1 MRRVIGWRWTFFIAG
16 MLIMSL
22 GITMSIK
29 GKVIGTSPWDVLHVG
44 LFQNFGLTIGTWSI
58 LTGLLIITS
67 TSLVLKEW
75 PKLGTWLN
83 MFLIG
88 LFIDVFNWLLPATDV
103 YVLQIAYF
111 VVGVFILSFGCG
123 MYIAPNM
130 GAGPRDTL
138 MMILVEKFGGTI
150 KSARMGIEVLVTIL
164 GGLLGGPVG
173 IGTVLIALTS
183 GYIVQYS
190 LPYCRK
196 VLLKC
201 IGNMEGV
208 KPFY

>member
-1 MRRVIGWRWTFFIAG
+1 MQRVLGWRWTFFIVG
-16 MLIMSL
+16 MIIMSL

-29 GKVIGTSPWDVLHVG
+29 GQIVGTSPWDVLHVG

-58 LTGLLIITS
+58 LTGLLIIIS

-75 PKLGTWLN
+75 PKMGTWLN
-83 MFLIG
+83 MLLIG
-88 LFIDVFNWLLPATDV
+88 MFIDVFNWLLPSTEV
-103 YVLQIAYF
+103 VTLQIAYF
-111 VVGVFILSFGCG
+111 IVGVFVLSFGCG

-138 MMILVEKFGGTI
+138 MMLLVEKYGGTI

-164 GGLLGGPVG
+164 GWLLGGPVG
-173 IGTVLIALTS
+173 VGTVIIALTS
-183 GYIVQYS
+183 GYIVQFS

-196 VLLKC
+196 VLVKC
-201 IGNMEGV
+201 IGNMEEV

>member
-1 MRRVIGWRWTFFIAG
+1 
-16 MLIMSL
+16 MSL

-29 GKVIGTSPWDVLHVG
+29 GQLVGTSPWDVLHVG

-58 LTGLLIITS
+58 LTGLLIIVS

-83 MFLIG
+83 MLLIG
-88 LFIDVFNWLLPATDV
+88 MFIDVFNWMLPSTEVVA
-103 YVLQIAYF
+103 LQIMYF

-164 GGLLGGPVG
+164 GWLLGGPVG
-173 IGTVLIALTS
+173 VGTVIIALTS

-196 VLLKC
+196 VLVKC
-201 IGNMEGV
+201 IGNMDGI

>member
-1 MRRVIGWRWTFFIAG
+1 MRRVIGWRWTFFIVG
-16 MLIMSL
+16 MVIMSL

-29 GKVIGTSPWDVLHVG
+29 GKIIGTSPWDVLHVG

-83 MFLIG
+83 MLLIG
-88 LFIDVFNWLLPATDV
+88 LFIDVFNWLLPTTDV

-164 GGLLGGPVG
+164 GWLLGGPVG
-173 IGTVLIALTS
+173 VGTVLIALTS

-201 IGNMEGV
+201 IGNMEGI

>member
-1 MRRVIGWRWTFFIAG
+1 
-16 MLIMSL
+16 MSL

-29 GKVIGTSPWDVLHVG
+29 GQMVGTSPWDVLHVG

-58 LTGLLIITS
+58 LTGLLIIVS

-83 MFLIG
+83 MLLIG
-88 LFIDVFNWLLPATDV
+88 MFIDVFNWMLPSTEVVA
-103 YVLQIAYF
+103 LQIMYF

-138 MMILVEKFGGTI
+138 MMLLVEKFGGTI

-164 GGLLGGPVG
+164 GWLLGGPVG
-173 IGTVLIALTS
+173 VGTVIIALTS

-196 VLLKC
+196 VLVKC
-201 IGNMEGV
+201 IGNMDGI

>member
-1 MRRVIGWRWTFFIAG
+1 MRRVIGWRWTFFIVG
-16 MLIMSL
+16 MIIMSL

-29 GKVIGTSPWDVLHVG
+29 GKIIGTSPWDVLHVG

-58 LTGLLIITS
+58 ITGLLIIAS

-75 PKLGTWLN
+75 PKMGTWLN
-83 MFLIG
+83 MLLIG
-88 LFIDVFNWLLPATDV
+88 LFIDVFNWLLPTTDV

-111 VVGVFILSFGCG
+111 IVGVLILSFGCG

-138 MMILVEKFGGTI
+138 MMIIVEKFGGTI

-173 IGTVLIALTS
+173 VGTVLIALTS

-196 VLLKC
+196 VLMKC
-201 IGNMEGV
+201 IGNMEGI

>member
-1 MRRVIGWRWTFFIAG
+1 MQRVTGWRWTFFIVG
-16 MLIMSL
+16 MMIMSL

-29 GKVIGTSPWDVLHVG
+29 GQMIGTSPWDVLHVG

-58 LTGLLIITS
+58 LTGLLIIVS

-75 PKLGTWLN
+75 PKMGTWLN
-83 MFLIG
+83 MLLIG
-88 LFIDVFNWLLPATDV
+88 MFIDVFNWLLPSTEVVA
-103 YVLQIAYF
+103 LQIAYF
-111 VVGVFILSFGCG
+111 IVGVFILSFGCG

-138 MMILVEKFGGTI
+138 MMLLVEKFGGTI

-164 GGLLGGPVG
+164 GWLLGGPVG
-173 IGTVLIALTS
+173 VGTVVIALTS

-196 VLLKC
+196 VLVKC
-201 IGNMEGV
+201 IGNMEGI

>member
-1 MRRVIGWRWTFFIAG
+1 MQRVTGWRWTFFIVG
-16 MLIMSL
+16 MMIMSL

-29 GKVIGTSPWDVLHVG
+29 GQMVGTSPWDVLHVG
-44 LFQNFGLTIGTWSI
+44 LFKNFGLTIGTWSI
-58 LTGLLIITS
+58 LTGLLIVGS

-75 PKLGTWLN
+75 PKMGTWLN
-83 MFLIG
+83 MLLIG
-88 LFIDVFNWLLPATDV
+88 MFIDVFNWLLPSTDI
-103 YVLQIAYF
+103 YTLQIAYF
-111 VVGVFILSFGCG
+111 IVGVFVLSFGCG

-138 MMILVEKFGGTI
+138 MMLLVEKFGGTI
-150 KSARMGIEVLVTIL
+150 KTARMGIEVLVTIL
-164 GGLLGGPVG
+164 GWLLGGPVG
-173 IGTVLIALTS
+173 VGTVIIALTS

-196 VLLKC
+196 ILVKC
-201 IGNMEGV
+201 IGNMEGI

>member
-1 MRRVIGWRWTFFIAG
+1 MQRVTGWRWTFFIVG
-16 MLIMSL
+16 MMIMSL

-29 GKVIGTSPWDVLHVG
+29 GQIVGTSPWDVLHVG

-58 LTGLLIITS
+58 LTGLLIVGS

-83 MFLIG
+83 MLLIG
-88 LFIDVFNWLLPATDV
+88 MFIDVFNWMLPSTDV
-103 YVLQIAYF
+103 YTLQIAYF
-111 VVGVFILSFGCG
+111 IVSVFVLSFGCG

-138 MMILVEKFGGTI
+138 MMLLVEKFGGTI
-150 KSARMGIEVLVTIL
+150 KTARMGIEVLVTIL
-164 GGLLGGPVG
+164 GWLLGGPVG
-173 IGTVLIALTS
+173 VGTVIIALTS

-196 VLLKC
+196 VLVKC
-201 IGNMEGV
+201 IGNMEGI

>member
-1 MRRVIGWRWTFFIAG
+1 MRRIMGWRWTFFIG
-16 MLIMSL
+16 GLMVMSL

-29 GKVIGTSPWDVLHVG
+29 GKIVGTSPWDVLHIG
-44 LFQNFGLTIGTWSI
+44 LFQNFGLSIGTWSI
-58 LTGLLIITS
+58 VTGFFIVGS
-67 TSLVLKEW
+67 TSIVLRQW

-83 MFLIG
+83 MLLIG
-88 LFIDVFNWLLPATDV
+88 SFIDVFNWMLPSTDV
-103 YVLQIAYF
+103 YGLQITYF
-111 VVGVFILSFGCG
+111 IIGLFVLSFGCG

-138 MMILVEKFGGTI
+138 MMILVEKFGGSI
-150 KSARMGIEVLVTIL
+150 KTARMGIEVLVTIV
-164 GGLLGGPVG
+164 GWLLGGPVG
-173 IGTVLIALTS
+173 VGTVLIALTS

-196 VLLKC
+196 ILMKC
-201 IGNMEGV
+201 IGNIEGM

>member
-1 MRRVIGWRWTFFIAG
+1 MRRVIGWRWTFFIVG
-16 MLIMSL
+16 MIIMSL

-29 GKVIGTSPWDVLHVG
+29 GKIIGTSPWDVLHVG

-58 LTGLLIITS
+58 ITGLLIIAS

-75 PKLGTWLN
+75 PKMGTWLN
-83 MFLIG
+83 MLLIG
-88 LFIDVFNWLLPATDV
+88 LFIDVFNWLLPTTDV

-111 VVGVFILSFGCG
+111 VVGVLILSFGCG

-138 MMILVEKFGGTI
+138 MMIIVEKFGGTI

-173 IGTVLIALTS
+173 VGTVLIALTS

-196 VLLKC
+196 VLMKC
-201 IGNMEGV
+201 IGNMEGI

>member
-1 MRRVIGWRWTFFIAG
+1 MQRVSGWRWTFFIVG
-16 MLIMSL
+16 MIIMSL

-29 GKVIGTSPWDVLHVG
+29 GKIVGTSPWDVLHVG

-58 LTGLLIITS
+58 ITGLIIIVS

-75 PKLGTWLN
+75 PKMGTWLN
-83 MFLIG
+83 MLLIG
-88 LFIDVFNWLLPATDV
+88 LFIDVFNWLLPSTDI
-103 YVLQIAYF
+103 YTLQIAYF
-111 VVGVFILSFGCG
+111 IVGVLILSFGCG

-138 MMILVEKFGGTI
+138 MMLLVEKFGGTI
-150 KSARMGIEVLVTIL
+150 KSARMSIEVLVTIL
-164 GGLLGGPVG
+164 GWLLGGPVG
-173 IGTVLIALTS
+173 VGTVAIALTS

>member
-1 MRRVIGWRWTFFIAG
+1 MRKVIGWRWTFFIVG
-16 MLIMSL
+16 MIIMSL

-58 LTGLLIITS
+58 ITGLLIITS

-75 PKLGTWLN
+75 PKMGTWLN
-83 MFLIG
+83 MLLIG

-111 VVGVFILSFGCG
+111 VVGVLILSFGCG

-173 IGTVLIALTS
+173 VGTVVIALTS

-196 VLLKC
+196 VLMKC

>member
-1 MRRVIGWRWTFFIAG
+1 MRKVIGWRWTFFIVG
-16 MLIMSL
+16 MIIMSL

-29 GKVIGTSPWDVLHVG
+29 GKIIGTSPWDVLHVG

-58 LTGLLIITS
+58 ITGLLIIAS

-75 PKLGTWLN
+75 PKMGTWLN
-83 MFLIG
+83 MLLIG
-88 LFIDVFNWLLPATDV
+88 LFIDVFNWLLPTTDV

-111 VVGVFILSFGCG
+111 VVGVLILSFGCG

-138 MMILVEKFGGTI
+138 MMIIVEKFGGTI

-173 IGTVLIALTS
+173 VGTVLIALTS

-196 VLLKC
+196 VLMKC
-201 IGNMEGV
+201 IGNMEGI

>member
-1 MRRVIGWRWTFFIAG
+1 
-16 MLIMSL
+16 MSL

-29 GKVIGTSPWDVLHVG
+29 GQLVGTSPWDVLHVG

-58 LTGLLIITS
+58 LTGLLIIVS

-83 MFLIG
+83 MLLIG
-88 LFIDVFNWLLPATDV
+88 MFIDVFNWMLPSTEVVA
-103 YVLQIAYF
+103 LQIMYF

-138 MMILVEKFGGTI
+138 MMLLVEKFGGTI

-164 GGLLGGPVG
+164 GWLLGGPVG
-173 IGTVLIALTS
+173 VGTVIIALTS

-196 VLLKC
+196 VLVKC
-201 IGNMEGV
+201 IGNMDGI

>member
-1 MRRVIGWRWTFFIAG
+1 MRKVIGWRWTFFIVG
-16 MLIMSL
+16 MIIMSL

-29 GKVIGTSPWDVLHVG
+29 GKIIGTSPWDVLHVG

-58 LTGLLIITS
+58 LTGLLIIIS
-67 TSLVLKEW
+67 TSLVLREW
-75 PKLGTWLN
+75 PKIGTWLN
-83 MFLIG
+83 MLLIG

-111 VVGVFILSFGCG
+111 VVGVLILSFGCG

-150 KSARMGIEVLVTIL
+150 KSARMGIEVLVTVL

-173 IGTVLIALTS
+173 VGTVVIALTS

-196 VLLKC
+196 VLIKC

>member
-1 MRRVIGWRWTFFIAG
+1 MGKVIGWRWAFFIGG
-16 MLIMSL
+16 MMIMSL

-29 GKVIGTSPWDVLHVG
+29 GKIIGTSPWDVLHVG

-58 LTGLLIITS
+58 LTGLLIIVS

-75 PKLGTWLN
+75 PKIGTWLN
-83 MFLIG
+83 MLLIG
-88 LFIDVFNWLLPATDV
+88 TFIDVFNWLLPPTDV
-103 YVLQIAYF
+103 YALQIAYF
-111 VVGVFILSFGCG
+111 VAGLFVLSFGCG

-150 KSARMGIEVLVTIL
+150 KSARMGIEVIVTIL

-173 IGTVLIALTS
+173 VGTVLIALTS

-190 LPYCRK
+190 LPSCRK
-196 VLLKC
+196 VLMKC
-201 IGNMEGV
+201 IGNMEGI

>member
-1 MRRVIGWRWTFFIAG
+1 MRRVIGWRWTFFIVG
-16 MLIMSL
+16 MIIMSL

-29 GKVIGTSPWDVLHVG
+29 GKIIGTSPWDVLHVG

-58 LTGLLIITS
+58 ITGLLIITS

-75 PKLGTWLN
+75 PKMGTWLN
-83 MFLIG
+83 MLLIG

-111 VVGVFILSFGCG
+111 VVGVLILSFGCG

-173 IGTVLIALTS
+173 VGTVVIALTS

-196 VLLKC
+196 VLMKC
-201 IGNMEGV
+201 IGDMEGV

>member
-1 MRRVIGWRWTFFIAG
+1 MRRVIGWRWTFFIVG
-16 MLIMSL
+16 MIIMSL

-29 GKVIGTSPWDVLHVG
+29 GKIIGTSPWDVLHVG

-58 LTGLLIITS
+58 ITGLLIIAS

-75 PKLGTWLN
+75 PKMGTWLN
-83 MFLIG
+83 LLLIG
-88 LFIDVFNWLLPATDV
+88 LFVDVFNWLLPTTDV

-111 VVGVFILSFGCG
+111 VVGVLILSFGCG

-138 MMILVEKFGGTI
+138 MMIIVEKFGGTI

-173 IGTVLIALTS
+173 VGTVLIALTS

-196 VLLKC
+196 VLMKC
-201 IGNMEGV
+201 IGNMEGI

>member
-1 MRRVIGWRWTFFIAG
+1 MQRVIGWRWTFFIVG
-16 MLIMSL
+16 MMIMSL

-29 GKVIGTSPWDVLHVG
+29 GQIVGTSPWDVLHVG

-58 LTGLLIITS
+58 LTGLLIVGS

-75 PKLGTWLN
+75 PKMGTWLN
-83 MFLIG
+83 MLLIG
-88 LFIDVFNWLLPATDV
+88 MFIDVFNWLLPPTDV
-103 YVLQIAYF
+103 YTLQIAYF
-111 VVGVFILSFGCG
+111 IVGLFVLSFGCG

-138 MMILVEKFGGTI
+138 MMLLVEKFGGTI
-150 KSARMGIEVLVTIL
+150 KTARMGIEVLVTIL
-164 GGLLGGPVG
+164 GWLLGGPVG
-173 IGTVLIALTS
+173 VGTVIIALTS

-196 VLLKC
+196 VLVKC
-201 IGNMEGV
+201 IGDMEGI

>member
-1 MRRVIGWRWTFFIAG
+1 MRKVIGWRWTFFIVG
-16 MLIMSL
+16 MIIMSL

-58 LTGLLIITS
+58 ITGLLIITS

-75 PKLGTWLN
+75 PKMGTWLN
-83 MFLIG
+83 MLLIG

-103 YVLQIAYF
+103 YVLQITYF
-111 VVGVFILSFGCG
+111 VVGVLILSFGCG

-173 IGTVLIALTS
+173 VGTVVIALTS

-196 VLLKC
+196 VLMKC

>member
-1 MRRVIGWRWTFFIAG
+1 MQRVTGWRWTFFIVG
-16 MLIMSL
+16 MMIMSL

-29 GKVIGTSPWDVLHVG
+29 GQIVGTSPWDVLHVG

-58 LTGLLIITS
+58 LTGLLIVGS
-67 TSLVLKEW
+67 TSIVLKEW
-75 PKLGTWLN
+75 PKMGTWLN
-83 MFLIG
+83 MVLIG
-88 LFIDVFNWLLPATDV
+88 MFIDVFNWMLPSTDV
-103 YVLQIAYF
+103 YTLQIAYF
-111 VVGVFILSFGCG
+111 IVGVFVLSFGCG

-138 MMILVEKFGGTI
+138 MMLLVEKFGGTI
-150 KSARMGIEVLVTIL
+150 KTARMGIEVLVTIL
-164 GGLLGGPVG
+164 GWLLGGPVG
-173 IGTVLIALTS
+173 VGTVIIALTS

-196 VLLKC
+196 VLVKC
-201 IGNMEGV
+201 IGNMEGI

>member
-1 MRRVIGWRWTFFIAG
+1 MRRVIGWRWTFFIVG
-16 MLIMSL
+16 MIIMSL

-75 PKLGTWLN
+75 PKMGTWLN
-83 MFLIG
+83 MLLIG
-88 LFIDVFNWLLPATDV
+88 FFIDVFNWLLPATDV

-111 VVGVFILSFGCG
+111 VVGVLILSFGCG

-173 IGTVLIALTS
+173 VGTVVIALTS

-196 VLLKC
+196 VLMKC

>member
-1 MRRVIGWRWTFFIAG
+1 MRKVIGWRWTFFIVG
-16 MLIMSL
+16 MIIMSL

-29 GKVIGTSPWDVLHVG
+29 GKIIGTSPWDVLHVG

-58 LTGLLIITS
+58 LTGLLIIIS
-67 TSLVLKEW
+67 TSLVLREW
-75 PKLGTWLN
+75 PKIGTWLN
-83 MFLIG
+83 MLLIG

-111 VVGVFILSFGCG
+111 VVGVLILSFGCG

-150 KSARMGIEVLVTIL
+150 KSARMGIEVLVTVL

-173 IGTVLIALTS
+173 VGTVVIALTS

-196 VLLKC
+196 VLMKC